1 MAAKAIRALRA
12 FRGHAKNLAQTA
24 KSGNIKIT
32 KSLAKI
38 ARELSSFYP
47 GALKIKQLRASLKLL
62 NSIFCKPFGA
72 FYMTELRRIGY

>member
-38 ARELSSFYP
+38 AREFLDSTLAHSKNQTP
-47 GALKIKQLRASLKLL
+47 SA
-62 NSIFCKPFGA
+62 C
-72 FYMTELRRIGY
+72 TESVL